1 MPYLQQTWIQ
11 VMRGS
16 AIPTAASQSTSRS
29 PSSSAVDAAKSAR
42 VQRTIP
48 LDAANNGLPQSKAI
62 ADADSTGLERDGPCA
77 SVASIQCMHNIV
89 RSQIEALLSNKP
101 AVPTDAESFYQ
112 YTLSVETVLFCGKY
126 SNIYLA
132 HHNDF
137 PEQHLIGRVF
147 EPSSKINPHR
157 SMYLKILKHIG
168 KQHPALISTWDIF
181 YDSNDRIV
189 IFQVNLCIFLQKLWL
204 IHFF

>member
-1 MPYLQQTWIQ
+1 
-11 VMRGS
+11 MRGS
-16 AIPTAASQSTSRS
+16 AIPAAASSNASRMA
-29 PSSSAVDAAKSAR
+29 SSVANDAANSGR

-48 LDAANNGLPQSKAI
+48 LDASNNFLPQSKSS
-62 ADADSTGLERDGPCA
+62 ADNELTGLEQA
-77 SVASIQCMHNIV
+77 SVAGIQCMHNIV
-89 RSQIEALLSNKP
+89 RSQIESLLANKP
-101 AVPTDAESFYQ
+101 AVPTDAEAFYQ

-132 HHNDF
+132 HHNNY

-147 EPSSKINPHR
+147 EPSSKINPQR

-168 KQHPALISTWDIF
+168 KQHPSLIATWDIF

-189 IFQVNLCIFLQKLWL
+189 IFQV
-204 IHFF
+204 